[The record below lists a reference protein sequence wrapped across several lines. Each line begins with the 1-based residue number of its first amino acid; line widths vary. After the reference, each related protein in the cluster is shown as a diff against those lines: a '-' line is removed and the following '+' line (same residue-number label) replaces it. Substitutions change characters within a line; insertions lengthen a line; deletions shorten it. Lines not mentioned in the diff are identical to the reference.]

1 MNIYLAI
8 QSIINSGPLPHRACD
23 VNNSCTTNVVQI
35 GLNIAFSIIGAVA
48 VFIIVLAG
56 TRLVFARDNPENIT
70 KARNSVVYAVIG
82 LIIVA
87 SAAAITNLIIGRL
100 GT

>member
-1 MNIYLAI
+1 MNTLFAI
-8 QSIINSGPLPHRACD
+8 QSIIDSSPLPHAKD
-23 VNNSCTTNVVQI
+23 NVVQI
-35 GLNIAFSIIGAVA
+35 GLNVAFSIIGAIA